1 MTSKAKTD
9 EEIADECTFLGEIS
23 GGRQMWLRPALF
35 EQDHEAIE
43 NIAKQAKACN
53 PFLGKRFSSAAG
65 YAAYSVRVLVDV
77 EPDGVQRCVGFSCFE
92 MKEEGEHA
100 IFFLAVDELKQRKG
114 CGRALFDDIRDQG
127 APRRYT
133 STLPKGADAGLAFS
147 SALGFNENGR
157 TARGGIRLRRDEW

>member
-1 MTSKAKTD
+1 MTSKTD

-23 GGRQMWLRPALF
+23 GGRHMWLRPALF

-43 NIAKQAKACN
+43 NVAKQSAVGAAFLRAGTKAWHGEL
-53 PFLGKRFSSAAG
+53 FDEGG
-65 YAAYSVRVLVDV
+65 VRVLVDV
-77 EPDGVQRCVGFSCFE
+77 EADGTQRLVGFSVTRTTD
-92 MKEEGEHA
+92 GA
-100 IFFLAVDELKQRKG
+100 VSIYLIAVDELKQRKG

-127 APRRYT
+127 APRLYT
-133 STLPKGADAGLAFS
+133 STLPKAAEAGLAFS